1 MKNLFT
7 SILAATFFLAVLAI
21 PVSGQETPKLSDAE
35 VASVA
40 VVANQIDIDYAAIA
54 TEKSNNKEILN
65 FAKTMADDHAAI
77 IAQAAAL
84 AKKLGVTPK
93 DNAVSQ
99 KLLSDAESV
108 EKSLN
113 SKSGKAFDKAYIDN
127 EVLYHKAVI
136 GAVETLLIPETENS
150 ELKALL
156 TNVLPALKVH
166 LAHAEMV
173 QNKLFARKSP
183 SK

>member
-1 MKNLFT
+1 MKNLIT
-7 SILAATFFLAVLAI
+7 SILVATFYLVILVI

-40 VVANQIDIDYAAIA
+40 VVANQIDISYAAIA
-54 TEKSNNKEILN
+54 TKKSNNKEILD
-65 FAKTMADDHAAI
+65 FAKTMADDHTAI
-77 IAQAAAL
+77 IAQAGAL
-84 AKKLGVTPK
+84 AKQLGVTPK

-99 KLLSDAESV
+99 KLLSDAETIK
-108 EKSLN
+108 KSLN

-136 GAVETLLIPETENS
+136 GAVETLLIPETENT